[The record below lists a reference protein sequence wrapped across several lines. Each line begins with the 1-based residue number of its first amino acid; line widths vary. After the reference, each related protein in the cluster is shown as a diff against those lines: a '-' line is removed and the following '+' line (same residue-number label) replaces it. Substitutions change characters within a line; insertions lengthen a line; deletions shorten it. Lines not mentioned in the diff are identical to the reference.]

1 MKDPL
6 DSKTTDILKTSGAAR
21 RQAAYDIRKKAAG
34 YKRTTVWIHQ
44 GAWQA
49 GYDAGLA
56 GIPSTPSPPD
66 LDGLSWISGY
76 IEGQAKRQ
84 Q

>member
-1 MKDPL
+1 M
-6 DSKTTDILKTSGAAR
+6 TDVKGMSTLELLKLVGNEN
-21 RQAAYDIRKKAAG
+21 RQAAEKQAAG

-56 GIPSTPSPPD
+56 GAPSTPSPPD